1 MPYCQAII
9 GYSHIALHANKDYLF
24 SEKGRKIVDRTR
36 KKELLRWFGQ
46 NLKRAR
52 KDKGY
57 SQEVL
62 SEIADIDLSHYGA
75 VERGESAITIQKL
88 FQITNAINIPMRSL
102 FSGEPGRPSNENED
116 ALERLIEFLRSVDT
130 EDLDLFNDL
139 LPKLVKW
146 KSKK

>member
-1 MPYCQAII
+1 M
-9 GYSHIALHANKDYLF
+9 
-24 SEKGRKIVDRTR
+24 DRAR

-88 FQITNAINIPMRSL
+88 FQITNAINIPMRYL
-102 FSGEPGRPSNENED
+102 FSGEPGRPSNEKED